1 MRIDLSGE
9 WQMSY
14 RPQRIQWVELG
25 DVDFSDMPTV
35 SALVPGNVELDLM
48 RAGILPDLA
57 LGNNIYRLREF
68 ETYEWWYRRSFAA
81 PAVPHR
87 HSAQLVFEGLDC
99 LAHVWLNGVLVGE
112 GVNALVPQRFDVTDA
127 LREGEN
133 DLVVRIRSAVFEGRQ
148 HVPTPL
154 ESALPCGFESL
165 PIRKAPHCYGWD
177 IMPRAVS
184 AGIWRDV
191 YIQFL
196 PPTHWR
202 SVYWATMAV
211 DHPNRSAVLFVDW
224 DFTTDAHAVDD
235 WRVRLRLSRDGKTIH
250 ESLHP
255 VFHTHGRTRLH
266 LQGIDLWYPRGYG
279 EPVLYD
285 ASAELLDGQG
295 AVLDVHRCAVG
306 FRTVD
311 LLRTDIT
318 TPEEPGEFVF
328 VINGV
333 KVFAKGTNWVPLDA
347 FHSRDA
353 QRLHPTV
360 EMLVDL
366 NCNMVRCWG
375 GNVYESEDFFNLCD
389 WHGIM
394 VWQDFALACGVYPDS
409 IIPAVRREAEEVVRR
424 FRNHPS
430 LVLWCGNNEIDHTYL
445 WSGLGIDPNTDRI
458 SREVLAEVVR
468 QYDPFRPYLPSS
480 PYVSPEV
487 MRRGGDINLSPEQ
500 HLWGPRDDFKGVFY
514 TRSLAHFVSEVG
526 YHGCPERRTLE
537 QFLDPGNLWHW
548 QDNEQWLTH
557 ATRPLPEMTDFNY
570 RIPLMAN
577 QIAVLFDRVPDNLDD
592 FILASQISQA
602 EALKFFIEYWRQR
615 KWRTTGI
622 LWWNLRDGWPIISDA
637 VVDYY
642 YRKKLAYVYIKR
654 VQTDVCAMLS
664 EPEAGAHSLIVIND
678 TRWPASGEVQVTDA
692 GSGKRLLY
700 AQFSVEPNS
709 KAIVGAIPHT
719 HNPAMWLIRWSDSK
733 GCRFLN
739 HYLAGERPFKLE
751 QYRQWLRYLEIP
763 SDIGS
768 ANL

>member
-1 MRIDLSGE
+1 
-9 WQMSY
+9 
-14 RPQRIQWVELG
+14 
-25 DVDFSDMPTV
+25 MPIV
-35 SALVPGNVELDLM
+35 SALVPCNVELDLM

-68 ETYEWWYRRSFAA
+68 ETYEWWHRRSFAA

-133 DLVVRIRSAVFEGRQ
+133 DLVVRIRSAVLEGRQ

-154 ESALPCGFESL
+154 ESALPCGFEFL

-184 AGIWRDV
+184 AGIWRNV

-196 PPTHWR
+196 HPTHWR

-235 WRVRLRLSRDGKTIH
+235 WRVRLR
-250 ESLHP
+250 
-255 VFHTHGRTRLH
+255 
-266 LQGIDLWYPRGYG
+266 
-279 EPVLYD
+279 
-285 ASAELLDGQG
+285 
-295 AVLDVHRCAVG
+295 
-306 FRTVD
+306 
-311 LLRTDIT
+311 
-318 TPEEPGEFVF
+318 
-328 VINGV
+328 
-333 KVFAKGTNWVPLDA
+333 
-347 FHSRDA
+347 
-353 QRLHPTV
+353 PTV

-366 NCNMVRCWG
+366 NCNMVCCWG
-375 GNVYESEDFFNLCD
+375 RNVYESEDFFNLYD
-389 WHGIM
+389 RHGIM

-445 WSGLGIDPNTDRI
+445 WSGPVIDPNTDRI
-458 SREVLAEVVR
+458 SREVLAAVVR
-468 QYDPFRPYLPSS
+468 QYDPFCPYLPSS

-514 TRSLAHFVSEVG
+514 TRSLAHFVSDIG

-557 ATRPLPEMTDFNY
+557 VTRPLPEMTDFNY
-570 RIPLMAN
+570 CIPLMAN
-577 QIAVLFDRVPDNLDD
+577 
-592 FILASQISQA
+592 
-602 EALKFFIEYWRQR
+602 
-615 KWRTTGI
+615 
-622 LWWNLRDGWPIISDA
+622 
-637 VVDYY
+637 
-642 YRKKLAYVYIKR
+642 
-654 VQTDVCAMLS
+654 
-664 EPEAGAHSLIVIND
+664 
-678 TRWPASGEVQVTDA
+678 
-692 GSGKRLLY
+692 
-700 AQFSVEPNS
+700 
-709 KAIVGAIPHT
+709 
-719 HNPAMWLIRWSDSK
+719 
-733 GCRFLN
+733 
-739 HYLAGERPFKLE
+739 
-751 QYRQWLRYLEIP
+751 
-763 SDIGS
+763 
-768 ANL
+768 